1 MTGLVRHTYAQF
13 LLAVKKDLR
22 SNDRKKRKSKRERE
36 TEKEYRQKKTCA
48 SF

>member
-1 MTGLVRHTYAQF
+1 VTGLVRRTYAQF

-22 SNDRKKRKSKRERE
+22 SNDRKKRKGKTERDRERVQ
-36 TEKEYRQKKTCA
+36 TKKTCA